1 MSQSP
6 APLTLAAAQ
15 VTLGILFHSADSVW
29 TALILTKMHCPLQ
42 RRTCQKN
49 SFYASDI
56 FNSIPRKKYD
66 LITFDIPFFPE
77 EKNTGKK
84 ALGNFITLFHLE
96 SFILPLLRKAF
107 PDKNRKRR
115 DFIARV
121 AKESR
126 VFLRPNGNLIID
138 IFEDE
143 FPAVS
148 KYLRIDKN
156 EEMFRNHFIICAS
169 LKGRY

>member
-1 MSQSP
+1 
-6 APLTLAAAQ
+6 
-15 VTLGILFHSADSVW
+15 VDCADSDKN
-29 TALILTKMHCPLQ
+29 ALSFAK
-42 RRTCQKN
+42 KN
-49 SFYASDI
+49 LPKKIHFYASDI